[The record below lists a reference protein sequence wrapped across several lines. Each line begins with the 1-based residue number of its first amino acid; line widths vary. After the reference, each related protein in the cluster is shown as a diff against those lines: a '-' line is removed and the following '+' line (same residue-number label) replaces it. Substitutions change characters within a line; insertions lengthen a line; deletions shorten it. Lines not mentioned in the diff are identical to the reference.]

1 MGIIAKKK
9 IWTLTI
15 QEGLPD
21 DIYKQ
26 AVRALGEGIINDDF
40 SAFESMLDDNVRWE
54 WAKESRSPIIG
65 RNEVIGYW
73 KDWVKRV
80 THDELDVEFEVKFC
94 TFYSRTTLAI
104 SPNGYATAYV
114 LFNIENGLIKLG
126 VFVGRI
132 VDRINLFGKAD
143 KKWEE
148 TLDHFPLALQE
159 KDIKEI
165 SKQEAR
171 GNSMPCLNC
180 GRTSELLSWENV
192 VFSNSSIDFSGV
204 VSTCPCCNKVVEF
217 VFDEESALHDENR
230 LERVIGTKK
239 EEELLMTNDMFQIGL
254 YYTMPLIHSEYIA
267 SLFKGES
274 IKMKVAAATL
284 GATKRKETSPY
295 AAAAKFM
302 EQVLYVLYME
312 NYDEYEKI
320 KNCYIDALN
329 NGVYEAA
336 NNLGI
341 LTYNVEHLDKEKGLE
356 YFRIAAEHNSTAALK
371 NLVKIFWQERKY
383 EDLISLLRDDN
394 GKNEFEKE
402 GHVFQRISKF
412 EIIKSNLDY
421 SQFIHVLFPEIQIIR
436 DWYIS
441 VRLYSDGKNAI
452 GDESY
457 FYVANSKN
465 SATYFDMESNSIKFE
480 GERDFLIWKYVVM
493 PKSKRAIWELYLLMN
508 ANTFLP
514 YWWHGGYRQRVFIF
528 DDSDFA
534 KIPALRY
541 RDVSA
546 VIDKGYTRSSVEIE
560 DCEGGFDAHVYC
572 CYWNEWKG
580 LVREHIIMK
589 VQENRVVEY
598 KRGADF
604 VIFSYNCGILY

>member
-40 SAFESMLDDNVRWE
+40 SAFESMLDDNVKWE
-54 WAKESRSPIIG
+54 WPKESRSPIIG

-114 LFNIENGLIKLG
+114 LFNIENGFIKLG

-217 VFDEESALHDENR
+217 VFDEESALHDDNR
-230 LERVIGTKK
+230 LERFIQTKK
-239 EEELLMTNDMFQIGL
+239 E
-254 YYTMPLIHSEYIA
+254 
-267 SLFKGES
+267 
-274 IKMKVAAATL
+274 
-284 GATKRKETSPY
+284 
-295 AAAAKFM
+295 
-302 EQVLYVLYME
+302 
-312 NYDEYEKI
+312 
-320 KNCYIDALN
+320 KNFC
-329 NGVYEAA
+329 
-336 NNLGI
+336 
-341 LTYNVEHLDKEKGLE
+341 
-356 YFRIAAEHNSTAALK
+356 
-371 NLVKIFWQERKY
+371 
-383 EDLISLLRDDN
+383 
-394 GKNEFEKE
+394 
-402 GHVFQRISKF
+402 
-412 EIIKSNLDY
+412 
-421 SQFIHVLFPEIQIIR
+421 
-436 DWYIS
+436 
-441 VRLYSDGKNAI
+441 
-452 GDESY
+452 
-457 FYVANSKN
+457 
-465 SATYFDMESNSIKFE
+465 
-480 GERDFLIWKYVVM
+480 
-493 PKSKRAIWELYLLMN
+493 
-508 ANTFLP
+508 
-514 YWWHGGYRQRVFIF
+514 
-528 DDSDFA
+528 
-534 KIPALRY
+534 
-541 RDVSA
+541 
-546 VIDKGYTRSSVEIE
+546 
-560 DCEGGFDAHVYC
+560 
-572 CYWNEWKG
+572 
-580 LVREHIIMK
+580 
-589 VQENRVVEY
+589 
-598 KRGADF
+598 
-604 VIFSYNCGILY
+604 

>member
-1 MGIIAKKK
+1 MGIFAKKK
-9 IWTLTI
+9 KWTLTI

-26 AVRALGEGIINDDF
+26 AARALGEGIINDDF

-114 LFNIENGLIKLG
+114 LFCIENGLIKLG

-180 GRTSELLSWENV
+180 GRTSEMLSWENV

-204 VSTCPCCNKVVEF
+204 VSTCPSCNKVVEF

-239 EEELLMTNDMFQIGL
+239 EEELWMTNDMFQIGL

-267 SLFKGES
+267 SLFKGS
-274 IKMKVAAATL
+274 
-284 GATKRKETSPY
+284 R
-295 AAAAKFM
+295 
-302 EQVLYVLYME
+302 
-312 NYDEYEKI
+312 
-320 KNCYIDALN
+320 
-329 NGVYEAA
+329 
-336 NNLGI
+336 
-341 LTYNVEHLDKEKGLE
+341 
-356 YFRIAAEHNSTAALK
+356 
-371 NLVKIFWQERKY
+371 
-383 EDLISLLRDDN
+383 
-394 GKNEFEKE
+394 
-402 GHVFQRISKF
+402 
-412 EIIKSNLDY
+412 
-421 SQFIHVLFPEIQIIR
+421 
-436 DWYIS
+436 
-441 VRLYSDGKNAI
+441 
-452 GDESY
+452 
-457 FYVANSKN
+457 
-465 SATYFDMESNSIKFE
+465 
-480 GERDFLIWKYVVM
+480 
-493 PKSKRAIWELYLLMN
+493 
-508 ANTFLP
+508 
-514 YWWHGGYRQRVFIF
+514 
-528 DDSDFA
+528 
-534 KIPALRY
+534 
-541 RDVSA
+541 
-546 VIDKGYTRSSVEIE
+546 
-560 DCEGGFDAHVYC
+560 
-572 CYWNEWKG
+572 
-580 LVREHIIMK
+580 
-589 VQENRVVEY
+589 
-598 KRGADF
+598 
-604 VIFSYNCGILY
+604 